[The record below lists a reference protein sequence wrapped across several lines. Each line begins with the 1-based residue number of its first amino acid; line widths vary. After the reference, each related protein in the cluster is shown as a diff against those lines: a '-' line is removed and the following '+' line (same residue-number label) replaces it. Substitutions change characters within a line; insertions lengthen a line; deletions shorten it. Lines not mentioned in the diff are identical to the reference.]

1 MCMLHNC
8 RTRLFWSQHQH
19 PWHCMCPD
27 NDIIVTFVAD
37 KEFIYEYY
45 DTAFARIL
53 IIVNNK

>member
-1 MCMLHNC
+1 
-8 RTRLFWSQHQH
+8 
-19 PWHCMCPD
+19 MCPD

-53 IIVNNK
+53 IIVNNKWYLNKIYYIII